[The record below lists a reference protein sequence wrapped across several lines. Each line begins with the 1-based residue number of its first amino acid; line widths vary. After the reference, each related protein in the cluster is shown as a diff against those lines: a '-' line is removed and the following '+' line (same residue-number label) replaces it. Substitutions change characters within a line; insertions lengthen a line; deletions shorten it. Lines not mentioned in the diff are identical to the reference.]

1 MTCCLRFGIPNL
13 RFSLLY
19 YEYIKLL
26 KSKYWAAVAETVLYQ
41 GLSYQVV
48 SYLTGSTVWSRKP
61 RQKPIQKGKVFFTFF
76 LFLVSLLLAT
86 ISWRN
91 NLSYSN
97 NYHFSPLHG
106 SISFSH
112 ILRYWLKSYVSQYD
126 WLKISA
132 ENTFECYA

>member
-26 KSKYWAAVAETVLYQ
+26 KSKYWAAVAETVLSSCVLFNRQ
-41 GLSYQVV
+41 HCVV
-48 SYLTGSTVWSRKP
+48 QETKTEANT
-61 RQKPIQKGKVFFTFF
+61 KGKSVLYFF